1 MQAPFRGE
9 NRIITF
15 HAVVT
20 MPFLGTGS
28 GKQAGAA
35 ATLILLWKPDCDG
48 QQGHREDEQ
57 ITHIDLHA
65 RTPVPGQTSCCIL
78 PST

>member
-1 MQAPFRGE
+1 MKTHFRSE

-20 MPFLGTGS
+20 MPFLVIAS

-35 ATLILLWKPDCDG
+35 AMLVLLWKPDCDG
-48 QQGHREDEQ
+48 QQGHRED
-57 ITHIDLHA
+57 
-65 RTPVPGQTSCCIL
+65 G
-78 PST
+78 